1 MKTEVDLEA
10 LADKGYHFED
20 VSSCQEIG
28 RYDEEYVYDVEV
40 DDDNNHT
47 FIANDIL
54 VHNSLF
60 ISFYP
65 AVCHCEWRNL
75 IFNKDYLSN
84 IDKKFVIILREY
96 NKKIIPKFENAN
108 YVKTITDTSTLNEE
122 LSDDDI
128 EMVLIDGDFC
138 LHDDSN
144 FEALLNNNNSI
155 LYKKDIKWNWSNE
168 RSFVLGI
175 DFYRYCDLFKTALNK
190 YAKNYNVENKEVFEL
205 EKVIKSLISI
215 AKKRYIGDVVYE
227 DGILYDS
234 MEFIYLKGVEL
245 VRSSTP
251 PFARE
256 RIMDVVKYILTHSIT
271 MNDTKDIL
279 KLINNLRKEF
289 ELADIEDISMQ
300 SSMSNYESKVI
311 DDTKIPLTFVN
322 GVHFSVKAA
331 AYYNYLFSKH
341 HELIKTYDKLK
352 SGEKIKYYYMKQ
364 TIPVKMQ
371 KSDGTIDNK
380 SCEVF
385 AYTPGAFPIEFAPE
399 IDYDTQ
405 FAKAILSPI
414 NSIITAIGLPEI
426 TNKMRVVM
434 DIFGGLK
441 K

>member
-1 MKTEVDLEA
+1 MMKTEVDLEA

-175 DFYRYCDLFKTALNK
+175 DFYRYCDLFK
-190 YAKNYNVENKEVFEL
+190 
-205 EKVIKSLISI
+205 
-215 AKKRYIGDVVYE
+215 
-227 DGILYDS
+227 
-234 MEFIYLKGVEL
+234 
-245 VRSSTP
+245 
-251 PFARE
+251 
-256 RIMDVVKYILTHSIT
+256 
-271 MNDTKDIL
+271 
-279 KLINNLRKEF
+279 
-289 ELADIEDISMQ
+289 
-300 SSMSNYESKVI
+300 
-311 DDTKIPLTFVN
+311 
-322 GVHFSVKAA
+322 
-331 AYYNYLFSKH
+331 
-341 HELIKTYDKLK
+341 
-352 SGEKIKYYYMKQ
+352 
-364 TIPVKMQ
+364 
-371 KSDGTIDNK
+371 
-380 SCEVF
+380 
-385 AYTPGAFPIEFAPE
+385 
-399 IDYDTQ
+399 
-405 FAKAILSPI
+405 
-414 NSIITAIGLPEI
+414 
-426 TNKMRVVM
+426 
-434 DIFGGLK
+434 
-441 K
+441 